1 MQGLALHVVERKNL
15 VRNTDASPSCYHS
28 LVSYNFEWV
37 LVQVKVS
44 RGQSSNRQSITFDP
58 ITCVVHGS
66 RVSGPAGFPSKVHH
80 YHAGQWN
87 VGLFLIPLHWHSGSN
102 SPILMYF
109 IWSCFLSFLVV
120 TMLDNREL
128 FSPVVYGIMTSLG
141 YVHTNLD

>member
-66 RVSGPAGFPSKVHH
+66 RVSGPAGF
-80 YHAGQWN
+80 
-87 VGLFLIPLHWHSGSN
+87 LIPLHWHSGSN